1 MSIAKPEIAAS
12 PAAAQ
17 AYCSKTVNKLQM
29 NSNCQIDF
37 TFANGE
43 VGVIA
48 CLVGPSESKF
58 ASKQDFSKAFV
69 EVNLRLPNQGNRG

>member
-1 MSIAKPEIAAS
+1 VSIAKAEIAAS
-12 PAAAQ
+12 PAAA

-29 NSNCQIDF
+29 NSNCQLDF

-48 CLVGPSESKF
+48 CLIGPSESKF
-58 ASKQDFSKAFV
+58 ASKQDFSKAFI
-69 EVNLRLPNQGNRG
+69 EVNLRMPN